1 MNCPNWVSESFRSK
15 LKLKSNPESPSQFQ
29 LYGLQF
35 PRCYAGLHQTFYN
48 LLTKLKSH
56 FFLWGI
62 IVKPQMVKSCGILVC
77 ALKHRKKCTPSFVV
91 NFRNET
97 PKAGPF

>member
-77 ALKHRKKCTPSFVV
+77 ALKHRKNVRYIMYP
-91 NFRNET
+91 
-97 PKAGPF
+97 

>member
-1 MNCPNWVSESFRSK
+1 MNCPNWVSVCTSFQSK

-48 LLTKLKSH
+48 LQKKNSKGI

-62 IVKPQMVKSCGILVC
+62 FVKPQMVKSCGILVC
-77 ALKHRKKCTPSFVV
+77 ALKHRKNVPLV
-91 NFRNET
+91 
-97 PKAGPF
+97 